1 VLALR
6 HLTPDDLPELHR
18 LEGLIALFPEGAFGF
33 FDGAGLAGFDY
44 TPGTSAMKMRLALR

>member
-1 VLALR
+1 MLALR